1 MKKLSIKSRVALW
14 YAFSFLLIIL
24 LVGALLL
31 AAGDSLIIKERK
43 SILSSV
49 TDRALED
56 VRIIQGKLFIDK
68 DIDYYSDGVYVV
80 LCQDNGTLLSGLE
93 PAGFPESAVFEADH
107 TRKIKNGDSSFYV
120 YDRLIENQKIG
131 KIWVRG
137 ITSAR
142 LRDIAPS
149 AIRMLTGFLIALPIL
164 FLIAM
169 AGGWLLTRQAF
180 YPLTRIIDTAEQIRR
195 DGKLDQRIGLGD
207 PEDSDEIKRTA
218 AIFDEMMNQIEKDF
232 EMEKQF
238 TNDASHEL
246 RTPISV
252 ILAESEYAL
261 QYLCG
266 KPVRGSDPQK
276 GSDPLEESLLE
287 IHSQAVQMSSLV
299 SQLLAIARADR
310 HIDQLKRE
318 LTDVS
323 LLAEE
328 AVDRFSK
335 EAQRRDIR
343 LEIDAEECCYM
354 DCDPVFMRQVFD
366 NLIDNSLKYGKTG
379 GKTAL
384 TVYQDQTW
392 IHVNVEDDGIGMAA
406 EEIPRIWERFYRIQ
420 PVSTPDSSKESTM
433 PSQPLVSEDQARS
446 MGLGLPMVKW
456 IVEAHGGS
464 VSVDSEP
471 GLGTSFHLVFP
482 SKHPDSTV

>member
-1 MKKLSIKSRVALW
+1 MKRLSIKSRVALW

-43 SILSSV
+43 SILTSV

-56 VRIIQGKLFIDK
+56 VRIIQGTLSIDN

-93 PAGFPESAVFEADH
+93 PAGFPESTIFEADH
-107 TRKIKNGDSSFYV
+107 IRKIKNEDSSFYV

-142 LRDIAPS
+142 LQDIAPS
-149 AIRMLTGFLIALPIL
+149 AIRMLTGFLVALPIL

-180 YPLTRIIDTAEQIRR
+180 YPLTRIIDTAEKIRQ
-195 DGKLDQRIGLGD
+195 DGTLDQRIGLGN

-218 AIFDEMMNQIEKDF
+218 AIFDEMMDQIEKDF

-252 ILAESEYAL
+252 ILAESEYLL
-261 QYLCG
+261 QNL
-266 KPVRGSDPQK
+266 SNNSEM
-276 GSDPLEESLLE
+276 GSDPLQGSDPLPLQESLLE
-287 IHSQAVQMSSLV
+287 IHSQAKQMSSLV

-318 LTDVS
+318 LTDIS

-328 AVDRFSK
+328 AADRYYT
-335 EAQRRDIR
+335 EAQRREIR
-343 LEIDAEECCYM
+343 LEVVAEECCYM

-366 NLIDNSLKYGKTG
+366 NLIDNSLKYGKAG
-379 GKTAL
+379 GKTIL
-384 TVYQDQTW
+384 TVYQDQAG
-392 IHVNVEDDGIGMAA
+392 IHVIIEDDGIGMAA
-406 EEIPRIWERFYRIQ
+406 EELPRIWERFYRIH
-420 PVSTPDSSKESTM
+420 PVCTPDSANSPMSVQSLAK
-433 PSQPLVSEDQARS
+433 EDQARS

-464 VSVDSEP
+464 ISVDSEP
-471 GLGTSFHLVFP
+471 GLGSSFHLLFP
-482 SKHPDSTV
+482 VSSPVN